1 MNFFEHQERARRKT
15 GLLVVLF
22 VLAVAAIIV
31 GVNLAVG
38 LSMGLLDTGW
48 EALHRQTGL
57 LVMISL
63 GTLALIGGATAFR
76 VASLS
81 SGGSAV
87 AIAMDGIPVMPDT
100 GDPQLRQLRNVVE
113 EIALA
118 AGVPTPQIFVMEKE
132 AGINAFAAGYAPTDA
147 VVAVTRGLLDHLT
160 RDELQ
165 GVIAHE
171 FSHIVNGDI
180 RLNIRLMGVLFGI
193 LVIGV
198 IGRLLLY
205 GGRGSRNRGGIALLG
220 VALFILGYI
229 GVFFGRLI
237 KSAVSRQREYLADA
251 AAVQFTRQPTGIAGA
266 LKKIAALSSGSRL
279 QTAESEEVSH
289 MLFANGLRSL
299 IGLLATHPPLFD
311 RIRAI
316 EPGFRSEEIDHLRKK
331 LAWQRGKMAA
341 APQAAGT
348 SADRS
353 SPSHGLP
360 GGLGGLGRIPGLG
373 GGPIPQAVL
382 TQAVLADLEQPDAA
396 RLAQAGAL
404 RDAMPQALYNAAHDS
419 EAVVPLLLSLLLGDD
434 AAMYR
439 KHLEY
444 LGGQIS
450 TMAMARLEALAPA
463 ARKLD
468 PALRLPLM
476 DLALPALRRRTPE
489 SLEALLPLVA
499 TLIKMDGR
507 VTVFEYAMG
516 RLLAIHV
523 ADILNPRR
531 ARPGGRVRL
540 KERTDAVV
548 DLFSVLAMHGHD
560 DADAA
565 RAAFATGIATL
576 YSPQHAPAYRP
587 PHNWIKTLDAA
598 LGPLDALALPVKQDL
613 IQGVVATIAH
623 DGVVTVEEAELLRA
637 VCGCLHVPLP
647 RIAMQAQVGSQA

>member
-87 AIAMDGIPVMPDT
+87 AMAMDGIPVMPDT

-198 IGRLLLY
+198 LGRLLLH

-299 IGLLATHPPLFD
+299 IGLLATHPPLVD

-331 LAWQRGKMAA
+331 LAWQIGKTAA
-341 APQAAGT
+341 APQAAAA

-353 SPSHGLP
+353 SPAHGLP
-360 GGLGGLGRIPGLG
+360 GGLGRIPGLG

-396 RLAQAGAL
+396 RLAQAAAL
-404 RDAMPQALYNAAHDS
+404 RDAMPQALYDAAHDS

-434 AAMYR
+434 ADMHR

-560 DADAA
+560 ADADAA

-587 PHNWIKTLDAA
+587 PRDWIKTLDAA

-613 IQGVVATIAH
+613 IQGVVATIGH

-647 RIAMQAQVGSQA
+647 RIARQAQVSSQA